1 MVASV
6 ASRFHVQAQF
16 SSAASFQRLSA
27 RRFRTTMSSRPF
39 SHWLLLFAIVALW
52 GSAFGITEFAI
63 EAFTPTVLVT
73 GRMILAAGLLTLVV
87 LLRGQRFPKTGR
99 FWAFSLFMAIAG
111 NCLPFWLISA
121 AQQQIDSGL
130 AGILMSI
137 MPLTTLLLAHFFVPG
152 ETLSGGKLFGFL
164 LGFAG
169 IVVLIGPEALL
180 ELKGQG
186 TAFWAQIAA
195 LIAAFCYAANAI
207 IARHRPA
214 FDPIV
219 AAAGTMIVG
228 AVLMVPIGIWDL
240 PAQLSNASA
249 SGLVA
254 GVALAVLASAVAP
267 VVFLRL
273 ISAAGPSFVAFINY
287 LIPLWA
293 VLTGILLLGEEPRWT
308 ALMALALIL
317 GGLALSEIAGQREAA
332 KLREGEPAGDD

>member
-1 MVASV
+1 MN
-6 ASRFHVQAQF
+6 
-16 SSAASFQRLSA
+16 A
-27 RRFRTTMSSRPF
+27 RPLG
-39 SHWLLLFAIVALW
+39 HWLLLLTIVALW
-52 GSAFGITEFAI
+52 GSAFGITELAI
-63 EAFTPTVLVT
+63 EAFTPTALVT
-73 GRMILAAGLLTLVV
+73 GRMILAAALLTLVV
-87 LLRGQRFPKTGR
+87 LLRGQRFPKTAR
-99 FWAFSLFMAIAG
+99 FWAFSLAMAIAG

-121 AQQQIDSGL
+121 AQQEIDSGL

-164 LGFAG
+164 LGFVG
-169 IVVLIGPEALL
+169 IVILIGPEALL

-207 IARHRPA
+207 IARHRPS

-228 AVLMVPIGIWDL
+228 AVIMVPIGVWDL
-240 PAQLSNASA
+240 PAQTMNASA
-249 SGLVA
+249 KGLIA
-254 GVALAVLASAVAP
+254 AIALAVLASTVAP

-273 ISAAGPSFVAFINY
+273 IALAGPSFVAFINY

-293 VLTGILLLGEEPRWT
+293 VSAGILLLGEKPRWA
-308 ALMALALIL
+308 ALVALALIL
-317 GGLALSEIAGQREAA
+317 GGLALSEIAGQRKAA
-332 KLREGEPAGDD
+332 KLREAEPAGGD

>member
-1 MVASV
+1 MN
-6 ASRFHVQAQF
+6 
-16 SSAASFQRLSA
+16 A
-27 RRFRTTMSSRPF
+27 RPI
-39 SHWLLLFAIVALW
+39 SHWLLLLTIVALW

-63 EAFTPTVLVT
+63 EAFTPVALVT

-87 LLRGQRFPKTGR
+87 LLRGQRFPMTAR
-99 FWAFSLFMAIAG
+99 FWAFCLAMAIAG

-137 MPLTTLLLAHFFVPG
+137 MPLTTLLLAHFFVQG
-152 ETLSGGKLFGFL
+152 ETLGGYKLLGFL
-164 LGFAG
+164 LGFVG
-169 IVVLIGPEALL
+169 IVILIGPEALL

-186 TAFWAQIAA
+186 TAFWAQFGC
-195 LIAAFCYAANAI
+195 LFAAFCYATNAI

-228 AVLMVPIGIWDL
+228 AVIMVPIGFSDL
-240 PAQLSNASA
+240 PAQIMNAS
-249 SGLVA
+249 SQGLIA
-254 GVALAVLASAVAP
+254 AIALAIFASAVAP
-267 VVFLRL
+267 VVFLKL

-293 VLTGILLLGEEPRWT
+293 VATGILLLGEEPRWT
-308 ALMALALIL
+308 ALAALALIL
-317 GGLALSEIAGQREAA
+317 SGLALSEIGGQRAA
-332 KLREGEPAGDD
+332 ARSRKAEPAGDD